1 MRPVVAPLVVAVV
14 AAVVV
19 GCGGDDAGSTD
30 VSSLEGVPWVLT
42 AGIDVEGW
50 EEFAPSA
57 TFEAGRVTG
66 STGCNSY
73 SGPYTV
79 DGETLELGMLTQT
92 LIGCQP
98 PASEV
103 ETTFVAALQE
113 VVGWRIDGEELVLLD
128 SDDEELLRFEVGT
141 PIGSWEATGILRGD
155 AFASPIAGT
164 EITATFSD
172 EDELSGSAGCNTY
185 TATFTIDGGAIEI
198 TPPAATRKLCKGP
211 AGVMQQESAYFEA
224 LASATGYRI
233 DGKTLQLSSAD
244 GTRVVDFT
252 RATG

>member
-14 AAVVV
+14 AAFVV
-19 GCGGDDAGSTD
+19 GCGGDDAGSGD

-50 EEFAPSA
+50 EAFAPSA

-73 SGPYTV
+73 GGPYTV
-79 DGETLELGMLTQT
+79 DGETLELGPLTQT
-92 LIGCQP
+92 RIGCPP

-103 ETTFVAALQE
+103 ETTFVAALEE
-113 VVGWRIDGEELVLLD
+113 VAGWRIEDEELVLID
-128 SDDEELLRFEVGT
+128 ADDEELLRFEVGT
-141 PIGSWEATGILRGD
+141 PVGSWQATGIRRGD
-155 AFASPIAGT
+155 AVTSPIAGT

-172 EDELSGSAGCNTY
+172 EEALTGSAGCNTY
-185 TATFTIDGGAIEI
+185 NATFTIDGDAIEI
-198 TPPAATRKLCKGP
+198 TPPATTSKICP
-211 AGVMQQESAYFEA
+211 EPEGVMEQETAYLAA
-224 LASATGYRI
+224 LASASSYRI
-233 DGKTLQLSSAD
+233 DGKTLQLTRPD
-244 GTRVVDFT
+244 GTLAVDFT